1 MRASEKFLPEA
12 EIRLVVFD
20 VRDATHSIMVGSADV
35 VLGLMSGYEE
45 PDEWFEVKQDILDKH
60 GELAGTLTL
69 NVKYSPLRAASGQ
82 PQHLVEELVSAD
94 YEQDKTRLADL
105 LQQVHD
111 RLENVED
118 VASKRRAHT
127 LLEVK
132 TVCASVLT
140 HRKQL
145 RRPCVTMAK
154 KILRCSARL
163 VSWLRAATPVLL
175 PTPPIVSIS
184 RRAPVL
190 HVASKIKLLYLFVM
204 AAASSF
210 SAHGFWCLQGD
221 AGRGAR
227 Q

>member
-1 MRASEKFLPEA
+1 MPASEKFLPEA
-12 EIRLVVFD
+12 EIRLAVFD
-20 VRDATHSIMVGSADV
+20 VRDATHSLMVGSADV
-35 VLGLMSGYEE
+35 VLDLVSGNEE
-45 PDEWFEVKQDILDKH
+45 LDEWFEVKQDILDKH

-69 NVKYSPLRAASGQ
+69 NLKYSPLRAARGQ
-82 PQHLVEELVSAD
+82 PQNFVEELVSAD

-105 LQQVHD
+105 LLQVHD
-111 RLENVED
+111 RLENVEN
-118 VASKRRAHT
+118 VASKRSAHT

-154 KILRCSARL
+154 KILRCSLRL
-163 VSWLRAATPVLL
+163 VSWLPAATAVLL
-175 PTPPIVSIS
+175 PMPPNASMSFRV
-184 RRAPVL
+184 PVL
-190 HVASKIKLLYLFVM
+190 PVASP
-204 AAASSF
+204 F
-210 SAHGFWCLQGD
+210 SAHGFACLQGD